1 MVQWLGG
8 RKIAMSD
15 GSSDEEVGAR
25 DPVTLLRTPVSLQ
38 YDYSAGQSA
47 SLFLRAIEQGKLLGQ
62 RCPVD
67 GRVYFPSRGSCP
79 QHGVGFGDEVVE
91 LSDKGTIVTFS
102 IVRVPS
108 EVIPLELPYITV
120 NILLDGADTILMH
133 VLDAKIED
141 VRMGMRVQAVW
152 KPESEWTSSTENILY
167 FRAIDE
173 PDADYDSYKE
183 HI

>member
-1 MVQWLGG
+1 LSGDKESAG
-8 RKIAMSD
+8 EGEAD
-15 GSSDEEVGAR
+15 
-25 DPVTLLRTPVSLQ
+25 VTLLRIPVSLD
-38 YDYSAGQSA
+38 YDYSAGVSA
-47 SLFLRAIEQGKLLGQ
+47 SRFLRGIAEGKLLGQ

-79 QHGVGFGDEVVE
+79 QHAVTFGDETVE

-108 EVIPLELPYITV
+108 ENIPLELPYIAV
-120 NILLDGADTILMH
+120 NVVLDGADTILMH
-133 VLDAKIED
+133 VLDAELED
-141 VRMGMRVQAVW
+141 VHMGMRVQAVW
-152 KPESEWTSSTENILY
+152 KPREEWTTSTANILY

-173 PDADYDSYKE
+173 PDADYERYKE